1 MTSQTSFRSSWA
13 EMSKP
18 PSPDALTV
26 KPVRGTN
33 AFLTKDHYGSLGL
46 FLKEVHDDL
55 PKRKYKHIDIEIHAK
70 KILHIPGKG
79 RQTLNNCL
87 ILSSDPRIS
96 TAALTLILEG
106 LYDKSPGGSF
116 SSTDLITVLD
126 EIEELLKRPK
136 APPSKE
142 EVAGAWGELYILK
155 MLIQSARSSEV
166 QRKILLGWEGEIRE
180 KIDFRFAHTLLGLE
194 VKTTMSERRIH
205 HLHGVGQVTI
215 PDGYTDGIL
224 ASLLVDTSGGF
235 TCIDQIG
242 QIERAAKGTEPEQEK
257 FMELLSHR
265 SLIRGPACLDDRFRF
280 QLRMNGLNFYDF
292 VDVPK
297 SPATEG
303 VTPIEWLS
311 DFSDSKPLNSRLVD
325 KVMLKITH
333 PEQEVSV

>member
-1 MTSQTSFRSSWA
+1 MTTQTSFRSSWA

-18 PSPDALTV
+18 PSLDALTV

-33 AFLTKDHYGSLGL
+33 AFLTKDYYGSLGL
-46 FLKEVHDDL
+46 FLKEVHDDP
-55 PKRKYKHIDIEIHAK
+55 PKRNYKHIDIVIHAK

-79 RQTLNNCL
+79 KQTLDNCL

-106 LYDKSPGGSF
+106 LYDKSPEGAF

-142 EVAGAWGELYILK
+142 EVAGAWGELHILK
-155 MLIQSARSSEV
+155 MLIQSATTSDV
-166 QRKILLGWEGEIRE
+166 QRKILLGWEGEVRE
-180 KIDFRFAHTLLGLE
+180 KLDFRFAHTLIGLE

-205 HLHGVGQVTI
+205 HLHGVEQVTI
-215 PDGYTDGIL
+215 PDGYTNGIL
-224 ASLLVDTSGGF
+224 ASLLVDTSDGF
-235 TCIDQIG
+235 TCINQIE
-242 QIERAAKGTEPEQEK
+242 QIERAAKGTESEQEK

-265 SLIRGPACLDDRFRF
+265 TLIRGQACLDDRFRF
-280 QLRMNGLNFYDF
+280 QLRLNGLKFYDF
-292 VDVPK
+292 GEVPK

-311 DFSDSKPLNSRLVD
+311 DFSDSKPLNLTSVD
-325 KVMLKITH
+325 ALMLRITH
-333 PEQEVSV
+333 PQ